1 MKTRFSLLIA
11 VTAALLAGTTAMAS
25 DIYTWTDKDGNV
37 HYEDRPIANTPVER
51 LRIVSRNTDN
61 TAVKARVD
69 ERLEAKAI
77 IQQVASEAPPEMS
90 RQDLR
95 AEQAKREEK
104 CAEVRGRLQRFL
116 RSRRLYKE
124 GESGEREYL
133 DEAATLAA
141 RDRVQGQIKEYCGS

>member
-61 TAVKARVD
+61 TAVKARARRSAQKSEVVSSVSCAHD
-69 ERLEAKAI
+69 AFIKKANPANASI
-77 IQQVASEAPPEMS
+77 WTKQQRWPPATGFKGRSRNIAAPSKSTPTTASYGYN
-90 RQDLR
+90 LR
-95 AEQAKREEK
+95 ANCRE
-104 CAEVRGRLQRFL
+104 CPA
-116 RSRRLYKE
+116 
-124 GESGEREYL
+124 
-133 DEAATLAA
+133 
-141 RDRVQGQIKEYCGS
+141 